1 MHNQQ
6 SLPLFILIDGHSLA
20 FRAYYAFA
28 KARHGPLHTS
38 TGIPTSVCFG
48 FLNSLIQVITDQ
60 EPQYL
65 AIAFDRK
72 EPTFRHKV
80 DANYKANRKETPE
93 DFIRDL
99 ENLQELLKAL
109 DITIVTCPGYEA
121 DDVLGTLANQGSRLG
136 YKVKILSG
144 DRDLFQLVD
153 ENKNISVLYL
163 ERNAIKNLSSE
174 SYTEFDSKAVE
185 LKLGVKPAQ
194 VIDYKALCGDRSD
207 SIPGVKGI
215 GDKTAVRFLHK
226 YGNLQEI
233 YSNLDQIKGANN
245 KKLREGIKD
254 AERSRNLAEII
265 TNIPIEIDLNKC
277 QLKEF
282 DLSSLQRIL
291 QKLELNKFLK
301 EIDKI
306 KKIFERKYDLFYQ
319 ENSNKQYKDKP
330 RQLSLFYDKNLLE
343 NSDKLINKDNLNSL
357 QINPETITNLEQLN
371 NLVSRLKQYIG
382 YQHFVAW
389 DTETTSLEPRDAE
402 LVGISCCWGHKI
414 TDIAYIPIGHTKGI
428 QLKKKV
434 VLDKLRPILE
444 NDQYAKVFQNT
455 KFDRLVLHHQGIKLT
470 GVVFDTMLASYVLHP
485 EMSHNLSD
493 LCYRYLPGISPQSY
507 KELGIIKGKTIASLD
522 INTVANYCGMDAYI
536 TYLLVNQLQK
546 ELESIETLQ
555 KLLIEVEQP
564 LESVLAVME
573 NTGIRI
579 NTSYLQELS
588 QQLQQDLE
596 LIEQQAYEEAGEK
609 FNLGS
614 PKQLGEILFEKLDLN
629 RNKSRKTK
637 TGYSTDHATLE
648 KLQGDHPIVDYILEH
663 RTLSKLK
670 STYVDALPTLVRDD
684 TQRIH
689 TNFNQTVT
697 TTGRLSSS
705 NPNLQNIP
713 IRSQFSRKLRQAF
726 IPKENWLLVSADYS
740 QIELRIL
747 AHLSQESVL
756 LEAYRNGQDV
766 HTVTAKLLFNKE
778 IITPEERNL
787 GKTINFGVIYGMGAQ
802 RFAREAGVTAA
813 EGKTFIQKYHQR
825 YSRVFKY
832 LEKTKKEAI
841 IKGFVTTILGRRRY
855 FNFVTYSLQ
864 KLKGTNIKNINLNE
878 LHLNYTDA
886 QLLRAAANAP
896 IQGSSA
902 DIIKVAMIKIQKIL
916 SHYKANLLLQVHD
929 ELIFEVPPEEW
940 DELQKKIKQ
949 TMENA
954 VILTVP
960 LVVDIYSGNN
970 WMEVK

>member
-1 MHNQQ
+1 MQAQQ

-28 KARHGPLHTS
+28 KAKHGPLHTS

-48 FLNSLIQVITDQ
+48 FLNSLIQVIIDQ
-60 EPQYL
+60 KPQYL
-65 AIAFDRK
+65 AIAFDRQ
-72 EPTFRHKV
+72 EPTFRHKI
-80 DANYKANRKETPE
+80 DANYKANRQETPE
-93 DFIRDL
+93 DFIHDI
-99 ENLQELLKAL
+99 ENLQELLMAL
-109 DITIVTCPGYEA
+109 NITIVTCPGYEA
-121 DDVLGTLANQGSRLG
+121 DDVLGTLANQGSKSG
-136 YKVKILSG
+136 YQVKILSG

-153 ENKNISVLYL
+153 ESKNVSVLYL
-163 ERNAIKNLSSE
+163 EKNAIKNLSSE
-174 SYTEFDSKAVE
+174 GYTEFDSKAVE
-185 LKLGVKPAQ
+185 VKLGVKPTQ

-207 SIPGVKGI
+207 NIPGVKGI
-215 GDKTAVRFLHK
+215 GDKTAVRFLQK
-226 YGNLQEI
+226 YGNLQGI
-233 YSNLDQIKGANN
+233 YSNLNQIKGANN
-245 KKLREGIKD
+245 KKLREGMKD
-254 AERSRNLAEII
+254 AEHSRNLAEII
-265 TNIPIEIDLNKC
+265 TNIPIEIDLSQC
-277 QLKEF
+277 QLKGF

-291 QKLELNKFLK
+291 HKLELNKFLK

-306 KKIFERKYDLFYQ
+306 KNIFERKNIFLSQ
-319 ENSNKQYKDKP
+319 ESFQETYGCEP
-330 RQLSLFYDKNLLE
+330 RQLSLFPSK
-343 NSDKLINKDNLNSL
+343 KLVKSPAELIIKDDLNSS
-357 QINPETITNLEQLN
+357 QINPEIITNLEQLN
-371 NLVSRLKQYIG
+371 KLVSRLKQYIG
-382 YQHFVAW
+382 SQHFIAW

-402 LVGISCCWGHKI
+402 LVGIGCCWGHAI
-414 TDIAYIPIGHTKGI
+414 TDIAYIPTGHTKGT

-434 VLDKLRPILE
+434 ILDKLRPILE

-493 LCYRYLPGISPQSY
+493 LCYRYLPEISPQSY

-522 INTVANYCGMDAYI
+522 IKIVANYCGMDAYI
-536 TYLLVNQLQK
+536 TYLLVNQLEK
-546 ELESIETLQ
+546 ELKSIETLK

-573 NTGIRI
+573 NTGVRI
-579 NTSYLQELS
+579 DTNYLQKLS

-596 LIEQQAYEEAGEK
+596 FIEQRAYQEAGEK
-609 FNLGS
+609 FNLSS
-614 PKQLGEILFEKLDLN
+614 PKQLGEVLFEKLDLS
-629 RNKSRKTK
+629 RKKSRKTK
-637 TGYSTDHATLE
+637 LGYSTDHATLE

-670 STYVDALPTLVRDD
+670 STYVDALPALVRDD

-697 TTGRLSSS
+697 ATGRLSSS

-778 IITPEERNL
+778 TITPEERNL

-813 EGKTFIQKYHQR
+813 EGKIFIDKYHQR
-825 YSRVFKY
+825 YAKVFEF

-841 IKGFVTTILGRRRY
+841 TRGFVTTILGRRRY
-855 FNFVTYSLQ
+855 FNFVTYSLK
-864 KLKGTNIKNINLNE
+864 KLKGTNPKNINLNE

-902 DIIKVAMIKIQKIL
+902 DIIKAAMIKIQEIL

-929 ELIFEVPPEEW
+929 ELVFEVPLEEW

-954 VILTVP
+954 IILTVP

-970 WMEVK
+970 WMEAK

>member
-1 MHNQQ
+1 MQDQQ

-48 FLNSLIQVITDQ
+48 FLNSLIQIITDQ
-60 EPQYL
+60 KPQYL
-65 AIAFDRK
+65 AIAFDRQ

-80 DANYKANRKETPE
+80 DANYKANRQETPE

-99 ENLQELLKAL
+99 KNLQELLKAL
-109 DITIVTCPGYEA
+109 NITIVTCPGYEA
-121 DDVLGTLANQGSRLG
+121 DDVLGTLANQGSQSG
-136 YKVKILSG
+136 CQVKILSG

-153 ENKNISVLYL
+153 ESKNISVLYL
-163 ERNAIKNLSSE
+163 ERNTIKNLSSE
-174 SYTEFDSKAVE
+174 GYREFDSKAVE
-185 LKLGVKPAQ
+185 VKLGVKPTQ
-194 VIDYKALCGDRSD
+194 VLDYKALCGDRSD
-207 SIPGVKGI
+207 SIPGIKGI
-215 GDKTAVRFLHK
+215 GDKTAVKFLKK

-254 AERSRNLAEII
+254 AEHSRYLAEII
-265 TNIPIEIDLNKC
+265 TNIPIKINLTQC
-277 QLKEF
+277 QLKGF
-282 DLSSLQRIL
+282 DLSSFQTIL
-291 QKLELNKFLK
+291 EKLELNKFIK
-301 EIDKI
+301 EIDQI
-306 KKIFERKYDLFYQ
+306 NNIFERKNDSLSQ
-319 ENSNKQYKDKP
+319 EKYECDP
-330 RQLSLFYDKNLLE
+330 RQLSLFPGKKSVKNSTE
-343 NSDKLINKDNLNSL
+343 LIAKNDLNLS
-357 QINPETITNLEQLN
+357 QINPKTITDVEQLN
-371 NLVSRLKQYIG
+371 NLVDRLKQYIG
-382 YQHFVAW
+382 YQHFIAW

-402 LVGISCCWGHKI
+402 LVGIGCCWGDKI
-414 TDIAYIPIGHTKGI
+414 TDIAYIPMGHTKGV

-434 VLDKLRPILE
+434 VLEKLRPILE
-444 NDQYAKVFQNT
+444 NDKYAKVFQNT

-470 GVVFDTMLASYVLHP
+470 GVVFDTMLASYVLDP
-485 EMSHNLSD
+485 ERSHNLGD
-493 LCYRYLPGISPQSY
+493 LCYRYLPGISPQNY
-507 KELGIIKGKTIASLD
+507 KELGIAKGETIANLD
-522 INTVANYCGMDAYI
+522 IKIVANYCGMDAYI
-536 TYLLVNQLQK
+536 TYLLVHKLEE
-546 ELESIETLQ
+546 ELESIKTLK

-573 NTGIRI
+573 NTGVRI
-579 NTSYLQELS
+579 DTNYLHQLS

-596 LIEQQAYEEAGEK
+596 LIEQQAYQEAGEK
-609 FNLGS
+609 FNLSS
-614 PKQLGEILFEKLDLN
+614 PKQLGKILFEKLGLN
-629 RNKSRKTK
+629 RKKSRKTK
-637 TGYSTDHATLE
+637 TGYSTDHITLE
-648 KLQGDHPIVDYILEH
+648 RLQGDHPIVDYVLEH

-670 STYVDALPTLVRDD
+670 STYVDALPALVRDD

-689 TNFNQTVT
+689 TNFNQMVT
-697 TTGRLSSS
+697 ATGRLSSS

-747 AHLSQESVL
+747 AHLSQESIL
-756 LEAYRNGQDV
+756 LEAYRNAQDV

-778 IITPEERNL
+778 TITPEERNL

-813 EGKTFIQKYHQR
+813 EGKTFIEQYHQR
-825 YSRVFKY
+825 YARVFEF

-841 IKGFVTTILGRRRY
+841 TKGFVTTILGRRRY
-855 FNFVTYSLQ
+855 LNFVTHSLQ
-864 KLKGTNIKNINLNE
+864 KLKGTNPKNINLNE
-878 LHLNYTDA
+878 LHLNYTDS

-902 DIIKVAMIKIQKIL
+902 DIIKVTMIKIQEIL
-916 SHYKANLLLQVHD
+916 SHYQANLLLQVHD

-954 VILTVP
+954 VSLTVP

-970 WMEVK
+970 WMEAK

>member
-1 MHNQQ
+1 MQDQQ

-65 AIAFDRK
+65 AIAFDRQ
-72 EPTFRHKV
+72 EPTFRHKA
-80 DANYKANRKETPE
+80 DANYKAERQETPK

-99 ENLQELLKAL
+99 ENLKELLETLNIA
-109 DITIVTCPGYEA
+109 IVTYPGYEA
-121 DDVLGTLANQGSRLG
+121 DDVLGTLAHQGSQSG

-163 ERNAIKNLSSE
+163 ERNAVKSLSSE
-174 SYTEFDSKAVE
+174 GYTEFDSKAVE
-185 LKLGVKPAQ
+185 VKLGVKPTQ

-215 GDKTAVRFLHK
+215 GDKTAIKFLTQ

-233 YSNLDQIKGANN
+233 YKNIDHIKGANN

-254 AERSRNLAEII
+254 AEHSRYLAKIV
-265 TNIPIEIDLNKC
+265 TDIPIEIDLKQC
-277 QLKEF
+277 RLKGF
-282 DLSSLQRIL
+282 DLSSIQEIL
-291 QKLELNKFLK
+291 QKLELNKFSQD
-301 EIDKI
+301 INQI
-306 KKIFERKYDLFYQ
+306 KNIFEGKKHSSLQ
-319 ENSNKQYKDKP
+319 NSTSKQYKDEPK
-330 RQLSLFYDKNLLE
+330 QLSLFSSKKLVD
-343 NSDKLINKDNLNSL
+343 SPVKLITKDNLDL
-357 QINPETITNLEQLN
+357 PKINPATITNLDSLN
-371 NLVSRLKQYIG
+371 NLVDRLKQHIG
-382 YQHFVAW
+382 AQNFIAW

-402 LVGISCCWGHKI
+402 LVGIGCCWGHKM
-414 TDIAYIPIGHTKGI
+414 TDIAYIPMGHTKGV
-428 QLKKKV
+428 QLNKKI
-434 VLDKLRPILE
+434 VLEKLRPIFE

-455 KFDRLVLHHQGIKLT
+455 KFDRLVLHHQGIGLT

-493 LCYRYLPGISPQSY
+493 LCYRYLPNISPQSY
-507 KELGIIKGKTIASLD
+507 KELEIVKGKTIASLD
-522 INTVANYCGMDAYI
+522 IKIVANYCGMDAYI
-536 TYLLVNQLQK
+536 TYLLVDKLQK
-546 ELESIETLQ
+546 ELKSIETLK

-573 NTGIRI
+573 YTGVRI
-579 NTSYLQELS
+579 DTNYLQELS
-588 QQLQQDLE
+588 QQLQKDLE
-596 LIEQQAYEEAGEK
+596 SIEKKVYQEAGEK

-614 PKQLGEILFEKLDLN
+614 PKQLGEILFKKLDLN
-629 RNKSRKTK
+629 RKKSRKTK
-637 TGYSTDHATLE
+637 TGYSTDHTTLE

-697 TTGRLSSS
+697 ATGRLSSS

-713 IRSQFSRKLRQAF
+713 IRSQFSRKLRQVF

-756 LEAYRNGQDV
+756 LEAYQNYQDV
-766 HTVTAKLLFNKE
+766 HTITAKLLFNKE
-778 IITPEERNL
+778 TITPEERNL
-787 GKTINFGVIYGMGAQ
+787 GKIINFGVIYGMGVQ
-802 RFAREAGVTAA
+802 RFTREAGVTAE
-813 EGKTFIQKYHQR
+813 EGKVFINKYHQR
-825 YSRVFKY
+825 YARVFEY
-832 LEKTKKEAI
+832 LENTKKEAI
-841 IKGFVTTILGRRRY
+841 TKGFVTTILGRRRY
-855 FNFVTYSLQ
+855 LNFVTHSLQ
-864 KLKGTNIKNINLNE
+864 KLKGTNPKHINLNE

-886 QLLRAAANAP
+886 RLLRAAANAP

-902 DIIKVAMIKIQKIL
+902 DIIKIAMIKIQKIL
-916 SHYKANLLLQVHD
+916 SDYQANLLLQVHD
-929 ELIFEVPPEEW
+929 ELVFEVPPEEW
-940 DELQKKIKQ
+940 DELQNLIKQ

-954 VILTVP
+954 IILTVP
-960 LVVDIYSGNN
+960 LVVDIYSGSN
-970 WMEVK
+970 WMEAK